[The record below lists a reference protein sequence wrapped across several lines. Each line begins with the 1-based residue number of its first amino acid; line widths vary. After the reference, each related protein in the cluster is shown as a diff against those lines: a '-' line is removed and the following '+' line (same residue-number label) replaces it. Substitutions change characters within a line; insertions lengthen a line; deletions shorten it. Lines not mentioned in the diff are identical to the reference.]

1 MTYEEMKTIFG
12 KYSFVTEEITRVNRV
27 IYVRAP
33 ATNFNMAEDWRN
45 IIATARFDYK
55 QPILEDISFYSD
67 FYLTKNGLCTSDR
80 VRVEWENEEITEA
93 KLERKC
99 KNLAK
104 RIKSLTEKHK
114 LNKMKKK
121 KLLKFMKNYQI
132 YWLLTEIII

>member
-12 KYSFVTEEITRVNRV
+12 KYSFITEEITRVNRV

-33 ATNFNMAEDWRN
+33 ETNFDMAKDWRN
-45 IIATARFDYK
+45 IIATAKFDYK
-55 QPILEDISFYSD
+55 KPILENISFYSD
-67 FYLTKNGLCTSDR
+67 FYLTKNGICTSDR
-80 VRVEWENEEITEA
+80 VRLEWIDEKITEA

-114 LNKMKKK
+114 LNKITGD
-121 KLLKFMKNYQI
+121 F
-132 YWLLTEIII
+132 

>member
-12 KYSFVTEEITRVNRV
+12 KYSFSTEDITKVNRV

-33 ATNFNMAEDWRN
+33 ETNFDMTEDLRN
-45 IIATARFDYK
+45 IIATAKFDYK
-55 QPILEDISFYSD
+55 RPILEDISFYSD

-99 KNLAK
+99 KNLVK
-104 RIKSLTEKHK
+104 RIKFLTEKHK
-114 LNKMKKK
+114 LAKITGD
-121 KLLKFMKNYQI
+121 F
-132 YWLLTEIII
+132 

>member
-12 KYSFVTEEITRVNRV
+12 KYSFTTDEITRVNRV
-27 IYVRAP
+27 LYVRAP
-33 ATNFNMAEDWRN
+33 ETNFDMTEDWRN
-45 IIATARFDYK
+45 IIATAKFDYK
-55 QPILEDISFYSD
+55 SPILEDLSFYSD

-99 KNLAK
+99 KNLVK

-114 LNKMKKK
+114 LNKITSD
-121 KLLKFMKNYQI
+121 F
-132 YWLLTEIII
+132 